1 MTDLSRGAR
10 VRRGGRRPGWVLLTT
25 LLVLAIGAS
34 SALVFTSKVELLKL
48 AVILALWAAV
58 VAAFVSVIY
67 RRQSDVDQAR
77 ARDLKLVYDLQLDRE
92 ISARREYELTV
103 ESQLRREL
111 ASELRAQASDEV
123 SELRAELAALRTN
136 LEILFDA
143 ELSERPAL
151 ESERRLLRGYSE
163 WDRDNESARERIN
176 RVASVRAEEP
186 PRRTDD
192 SIIDVHEEPLVPSPP
207 RQPAAESY
215 QQAYAQQ
222 QPPAEAYAAPAQP
235 GARGAA
241 GPGTRTRRP
250 LASEQRRRT
259 VGRVGRAGSATRTRA
274 RASAGWPGLELRPE
288 RQPQPGG
295 WAASGASPT
304 PGPERF
310 EPPQRPQRSHRR
322 AEAPPPPEPQFA
334 PPPQPEP
341 QFVSPPPPPEPPQQ
355 QPRIPWPPPTEEPRQ
370 QEQPAWQPVSSDGQW
385 LPPGA
390 PGSHWNAGQA
400 DSAAQSSW
408 AYDNAPSRD
417 RTSHRPPSIGE
428 PPVLAG
434 RTTGTPFQRTCRTVG
449 GSGRRSRGRMER
461 VGPSRTVPSFRGLP
475 RPGFSGSATPA
486 PAMSPPPPPPPPSA
500 PSSLDKGPVMSPPP
514 PPSPSARHRS
524 TDQYSETEE
533 PPSAVS
539 RSPNCLRGCKP
550 LRPRAVVADARRL
563 RRRPQRRS
571 CVFAVESSDR
581 PVPATRD
588 WNEPREL

>member
-143 ELSERPAL
+143 ELSERAAL
-151 ESERRLLRGYSE
+151 ESERKPVRGYSE
-163 WDRDNESARERIN
+163 WDRENESARERVN

-186 PRRTDD
+186 PRPTDD
-192 SIIDVHEEPLVPSPP
+192 TIIDVNEEPLVPTPP

-222 QPPAEAYAAPAQP
+222 QPAEAYAAPRQNRAPESQQVP
-235 GARGAA
+235 EPERGAQWRQGNDA
-241 GPGTRTRRP
+241 GQSGAWAAPAAPPAPERP
-250 LASEQRRRT
+250 QEGQ
-259 VGRVGRAGSATRTRA
+259 
-274 RASAGWPGLELRPE
+274 GWVPPE

-310 EPPQRPQRSHRR
+310 EPPQRPRRSHRR
-322 AEAPPPPEPQFA
+322 AEAPPPPESQPQFAPPPESQPQFA

-370 QEQPAWQPVSSDGQW
+370 QEQPAWQPVNSEGQW

-390 PGSHWNAGQA
+390 PGSHWNTSQA

-417 RTSHRPPSIGE
+417 RTSHRSPSIGE
-428 PPVLAG
+428 PPSSPVERRGRHSGGPAEPATGQAG
-434 RTTGTPFQRTCRTVG
+434 EAAAEWGE
-449 GSGRRSRGRMER
+449 SGRRARSRHSADF
-461 VGPSRTVPSFRGLP
+461 PDA
-475 RPGFSGSATPA
+475 GFSESATPA

-500 PSSLDKGPVMSPPP
+500 PSSLDKGPAMSPPP
-514 PPSPSARHRS
+514 PPPPSARHRT
-524 TDQYSETEE
+524 TDPYSETEE
-533 PPSAVS
+533 PPSGGQS
-539 RSPNCLRGCKP
+539 
-550 LRPRAVVADARRL
+550 VAELLARL
-563 RRRPQRRS
+563 QTAPSEGGRRRRR
-571 CVFAVESSDR
+571 ED
-581 PVPATRD
+581 
-588 WNEPREL
+588 